1 MSSHEDNCLFCKI
14 ADGKIPSFKVW
25 EDDKHLAFLSI
36 HPLKPGHTLVIP
48 KKHLPYVFG
57 IEDDEL
63 SELTKVSKKVA
74 KKLEKAYQPKTGKI
88 GVIVYGIDV
97 DHTHVHLVPI
107 DESGDLNFSN
117 AKPASNE
124 DLSASHHK
132 ITSIDD

>member
-1 MSSHEDNCLFCKI
+1 MSSHTDNCLFCKI
-14 ADGKIPSFKVW
+14 ADGQIPSFKVW

-74 KKLEKAYQPKTGKI
+74 HKLEKAYQPKTGKI

-107 DESGDLNFSN
+107 DQSGDLNFAN

-124 DLSASHHK
+124 ELSASHHK

>member
-1 MSSHEDNCLFCKI
+1 MSSHRENCLFCKI
-14 ADGKIPSFKVW
+14 ADGQIPSYKVW

-57 IEDDEL
+57 IEDEEL
-63 SELTKVSKKVA
+63 AELTKASKKVA
-74 KKLEKAYQPKTGKI
+74 KKLETAFNPKTGKV
-88 GVIVYGIDV
+88 GMIVYGLDI

-107 DESGDLNFSN
+107 DQSGDMDFAN

-124 DLSASHHK
+124 ELSLVHKK
-132 ITSIDD
+132 ITESNA